1 MGINI
6 NIPQIQALRCEVEK
20 VFGKISSHSC
30 LHKLSEDIELKC
42 KEHISVST
50 LERLWNYSTRNAT
63 NISVRIL
70 DIVSSYA
77 GADCWED
84 FCNRLQKESN
94 RESELFENKET
105 INCDT
110 LKEGTRIKIG
120 WLPNRICE
128 VEYIGNY
135 RFVATHT
142 VNSSI
147 KPGDS
152 FRCLQI
158 EQGRELYM
166 DCFTLQG
173 EDMNNSTS
181 HYVVGQTNGITIIE
195 IIPPSDKKS

>member
-6 NIPQIQALRCEVEK
+6 NIPQILALRCEVEK

-30 LHKLSEDIELKC
+30 LHKLSEEIEQKC

-105 INCDT
+105 INSST

-120 WLPNRICE
+120 WLPDRICE
-128 VEYIGNY
+128 VEYMGDN

-142 VNSSI
+142 ENSSI

-166 DCFTLQG
+166 DCFTRQG
-173 EDMNNSTS
+173 EDMDNSCAR
-181 HYVVGQTNGITIIE
+181 YVVGQANGITIIE
-195 IIPPSDKKS
+195 MTPPSDKKS